1 MPILTFIDT
10 LGIQS
15 FIFSSNRLKDV
26 VGGSELVSQAT
37 SRQGWIKEL
46 GYQSNVIVGAGGNLL
61 LQFKDKDQAK
71 TFAAKFSRKALK
83 EAPGLEVALVHHR
96 YDTGQLAQAIQ
107 EIQIKIENHKL
118 ERCPSVPLLGLGVTA
133 SCRESQRPAVTLTEG
148 EPIAGE
154 VAIRRQDT
162 YQNQQRW
169 LNFLPCNYKAF
180 KQGEGV
186 PVELTF
192 PLELDDLGRSYGDLS
207 LMGVVHIDGNGI
219 GKKLKCWLEGQQGQN
234 DETVCNKYKDLSHKL
249 DNIAEQIFKTL
260 INRIISAIKWE
271 DRWEDRAR
279 YTLWSKVLQS
289 GFPLYCKKDR
299 NNGQLQLFLPI
310 RPILLGG
317 DDMTFVCDGRIAM
330 DLAATALA
338 EFEKIPAPDQ
348 IGSVKACAG
357 VALVKTHTPFARAYK
372 LAESLCISA
381 KHMLSNNKHTLS
393 NNKGID
399 RSALDWHIGLSS
411 PSETLNAL
419 RQRQYGDELTC
430 RPYLLRQYAEHG
442 FEPSWNWLAEEVLGT
457 TGKGFRTSDPTKTPN
472 WTAHRSKL
480 KALREIVRK
489 KDPNEVENALEAWKV
504 AHPELDLPDKMKS
517 GFIAGRTPFLDAAE
531 LLDIHFPLG

>member
-46 GYQSNVIVGAGGNLL
+46 GYKKNVIVGAGGNLL
-61 LQFKDKDQAK
+61 LQFENKEEAK

-83 EAPGLEVALVHHR
+83 EAPGLEVALVHHK

-133 SCRESQRPAVTLTEG
+133 SCRESQRPTVAPNVEG

-154 VAIRRQDT
+154 VAVRRQDT
-162 YQNQQRW
+162 YQKQQRW
-169 LNFLPCNYKAF
+169 LNFLPCNYKTFEPGKGA
-180 KQGEGV
+180 

-219 GKKLKCWLEGQQGQN
+219 GQKLKCWLNEQVEQGEDDGN
-234 DETVCNKYKDLSHKL
+234 VCNAYKDLSHEL
-249 DNIAEQIFKTL
+249 DNIAERVFKTL
-260 INRIISAIKWE
+260 IDRIIPAIKWE
-271 DRWEDRAR
+271 DETG
-279 YTLWSKVLQS
+279 YTLWSEVLQS
-289 GFPLYCKKDR
+289 GFPLYCKK
-299 NNGQLQLFLPI
+299 LQLFLPI

-317 DDMTFVCDGRIAM
+317 DDMTFVCDGRIAL

-338 EFEKIPAPDQ
+338 EFEKISALDQ

-381 KHMLSNNKHTLS
+381 KHMLQEQDWT
-393 NNKGID
+393 D

-419 RQRQYGDELTC
+419 RQRQYGDKLTC
-430 RPYLLRQYAEHG
+430 RPYLLRQYAEYR

-457 TGKGFRTSDPTKTPN
+457 TGKGFHTSDPKNTPN
-472 WTAHRSKL
+472 WIAHRSKL
-480 KALREIVRK
+480 KALQEIVRK
-489 KDPNEVENALEAWKV
+489 GEGEVENALKAWKV
-504 AHPELDLPDKMKS
+504 AHPKLDLPDKMEK
-517 GFIAGRTPFLDAAE
+517 GFIGKRTPFLDAAE

>member
-26 VGGSELVSQAT
+26 IGGSELVSQAT
-37 SRQGWIKEL
+37 SRQGWIREL
-46 GYQSNVIVGAGGNLL
+46 GYKNNVIVGAGGNLL
-61 LQFKDKDQAK
+61 LQFEDKEEAK
-71 TFAAKFSRKALK
+71 TFAAKFSRKALN
-83 EAPGLEVALVHHR
+83 EAPGLEVALVHHK

-133 SCRESQRPAVTLTEG
+133 ACRESQRPAVTLNVEGEG

-154 VAIRRQDT
+154 VAVRRQDT
-162 YQNQQRW
+162 YQNQKRW
-169 LNFLPCNYKAF
+169 LDFLPCNYETF
-180 KQGEGV
+180 KLGKGV

-219 GKKLKCWLEGQQGQN
+219 GQKLKSWLDDQQGQN
-234 DETVCNKYKDLSHKL
+234 DATVCNEYKVLSHEL
-249 DNIAEQIFKTL
+249 DNITEKIFKTL
-260 INRIISAIKWE
+260 IDRIISAIKWE
-271 DRWEDRAR
+271 DQR
-279 YTLWSKVLQS
+279 YTLWSEVLQS
-289 GFPLYCKKDR
+289 GFPLYCRKEH
-299 NNGQLQLFLPI
+299 NNKQLQLFLPI

-317 DDMTFVCDGRIAM
+317 DDMTFVCDGRIAL

-338 EFEKIPAPDQ
+338 EFEKISAPEQ

-357 VALVKTHTPFARAYK
+357 VTLVKTHTPFARAYK

-381 KHMLSNNKHTLS
+381 KHMLQEKNWT
-393 NNKGID
+393 D

-419 RQRQYGDELTC
+419 RQRQYGDKLTC
-430 RPYLLRQYAEHG
+430 RPYLLRQYAEYG

-457 TGKGFRTSDPTKTPN
+457 TGKGFRTSDPEKTPN

-489 KDPNEVENALEAWKV
+489 GPDEVKNALDAWKV
-504 AHPELDLPDKMKS
+504 AHPKLNLPDKMEK
-517 GFIAGRTPFLDAAE
+517 GFIGGRTPFLDAVE
-531 LLDIHFPLG
+531 LLDIHFPLGCSGE

>member
-46 GYQSNVIVGAGGNLL
+46 GYQDNVIVGAGGNLL
-61 LQFKDKDQAK
+61 LQFEDKDQAK
-71 TFAAKFSRKALK
+71 TFAARFSGKVLD
-83 EAPGLEVALVHHR
+83 EAPGLEVALVHHK
-96 YDTGQLAQAIQ
+96 YDAGQLAQAIQ

-133 SCRESQRPAVTLTEG
+133 VCRESQRPAVTLDIEG
-148 EPIAGE
+148 VPIAGE
-154 VAIRRQDT
+154 VAARRRDN
-162 YQNQQRW
+162 YQNQERW
-169 LNFLPCNYKAF
+169 LNFLPCNYKTFQLGKGA
-180 KQGEGV
+180 

-219 GKKLKCWLEGQQGQN
+219 GQKLKSWLDDQVENGQN
-234 DETVCNKYKDLSHKL
+234 DETVCNEYKAISHKL

-260 INRIISAIKWE
+260 IDRIISAI
-271 DRWEDRAR
+271 RWKDQTR
-279 YTLWSKVLQS
+279 YTLWSDVLQS
-289 GFPLYCKKDR
+289 GFSLYCKKDHK
-299 NNGQLQLFLPI
+299 NEQLQLFLPI

-317 DDMTFVCDGRIAM
+317 DDMTFVCDGRIAL

-338 EFEKIPAPDQ
+338 ECEKISAPDQ
-348 IGSVKACAG
+348 IGSIKACAG

-372 LAESLCISA
+372 LSESLCISA
-381 KHMLSNNKHTLS
+381 KHMLKEKEWT
-393 NNKGID
+393 D

-419 RQRQYGDELTC
+419 RQRQYGDKLTC
-430 RPYLLRQYAEHG
+430 RPYLFCQYDDYM
-442 FEPSWNWLAEEVLGT
+442 FEPSWNWLAEKVLGT
-457 TGKGFRTSDPTKTPN
+457 TGKGFRTSDLEKTPN
-472 WTAHRSKL
+472 WIAHRSKL
-480 KALREIVRK
+480 KALREIARK
-489 KDPNEVENALEAWKV
+489 GSDEVKNALKAWQV
-504 AHPELDLPDKMKS
+504 AHPELNLPDKMER
-517 GFIAGRTPFLDAAE
+517 GFIGRRTPILDAVE
-531 LLDIHFPLG
+531 LLDVHFPLG